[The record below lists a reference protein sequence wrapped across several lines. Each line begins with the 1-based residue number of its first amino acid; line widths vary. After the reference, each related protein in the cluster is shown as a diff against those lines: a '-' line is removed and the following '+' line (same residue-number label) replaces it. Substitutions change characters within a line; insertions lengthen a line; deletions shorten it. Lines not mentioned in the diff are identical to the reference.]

1 MCSYLQLYALAI
13 PSVSSITTIGTRPSL
28 TPVNGSARMPV
39 PRIVLH
45 RLTTDPANPDCH
57 PERIN
62 VFACPWCLLSASEG
76 SLSIL
81 DPCLCNL
88 ARGAAFESWGDSLQE
103 LTAPARRICS
113 ETRSPATPS
122 LLMSAGNS
130 RGNT

>member
-1 MCSYLQLYALAI
+1 MCSYLQLYAFAI
-13 PSVSSITTIGTRPSL
+13 PSVSSITTIGIRPSL

-57 PERIN
+57 PERMN

-76 SLSIL
+76 SLPIL

-88 ARGAAFESWGDSLQE
+88 ARGVAFEPGGDSFWG
-103 LTAPARRICS
+103 LTAPARRFCS
-113 ETRSPATPS
+113 ETRSPAAPS
-122 LLMSAGNS
+122 LLMSAGHS
-130 RGNT
+130 GGNT